1 MTMTAL
7 AAPAASFAILPAE
20 RRAHMRWHGDPHVV
34 LVHIAGTR
42 HAGAIRDISM
52 GGAGLR
58 LERPVT
64 VGTELTVEINADLHL
79 TGIVVR
85 RCAGGAGVR
94 WTIPGSLA
102 QHIDQAI
109 QLGLGPAEW

>member
-1 MTMTAL
+1 
-7 AAPAASFAILPAE
+7 
-20 RRAHMRWHGDPHVV
+20 MRWSGSPHVV
-34 LVHIAGTR
+34 LVHIGGVP
-42 HAGAIRDISM
+42 HAGAICDISM

-58 LERPVT
+58 LERPVS
-64 VGTELTVEINADLHL
+64 VGTELTVEVNADVHL
-79 TGIVVR
+79 TGLVVR
-85 RCAGGAGVR
+85 RFAGGAGVR